1 MKTIR
6 TANGSYMRV
15 KDKDASEMVDG
26 TGRCRKGVY
35 YYASKSDWK
44 KWKERN
50 K

>member
-1 MKTIR
+1 MKTIQ

-15 KDKDASEMVDG
+15 KDKDAEQMVDG
-26 TGRCRKGVY
+26 TGRWLKGDY